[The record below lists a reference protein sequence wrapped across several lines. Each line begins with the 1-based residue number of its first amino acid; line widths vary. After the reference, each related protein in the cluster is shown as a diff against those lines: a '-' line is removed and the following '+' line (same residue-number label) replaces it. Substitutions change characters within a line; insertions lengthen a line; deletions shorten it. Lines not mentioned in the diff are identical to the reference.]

1 MNLDSNE
8 TVRKNKNRPTTIV
21 MNAVTMSNKLQCGN
35 KRNFDVAFLS
45 GENELSRDDRDAKK
59 KSKETE
65 KAEDKLEPMVNSEFF
80 YVHIYNLPQVFYK
93 HKASHLFPIH
103 RHRTKKGPF
112 HAVQPAHTLAIA
124 KVIVLHSV
132 PPYEIM

>member
-80 YVHIYNLPQVFYK
+80 MFTFTIYLKYFISTKLLTYSLSIDIELKKARSMPYNLP
-93 HKASHLFPIH
+93 IH
-103 RHRTKKGPF
+103 WQLQK
-112 HAVQPAHTLAIA
+112 
-124 KVIVLHSV
+124 
-132 PPYEIM
+132 

>member
-1 MNLDSNE
+1 LNLDSNE

-80 YVHIYNLPQVFYK
+80 MFTFIIYLKYFRSTKLLTYSLSIDIELK
-93 HKASHLFPIH
+93 KARSMP
-103 RHRTKKGPF
+103 
-112 HAVQPAHTLAIA
+112 VQPAQTLVIA
-124 KVIVLHSV
+124 KVIVLQCHSN
-132 PPYEIM
+132 EIV